1 MTCIR
6 RILQHLTPSTLMAE
20 LPGSARGFTSTS
32 YSLAQAQPATTSSE
46 EPPSNPLKRGT
57 ALFHRHMAARAVW
70 RREMHALLT
79 RWRAELMQNHREKQ
93 RHKHLL
99 HTAALAQQTS
109 ERQKLVQQQQLQRAE
124 EELRKACLEYEQAN
138 IKLSR
143 AKLQAVKEARV
154 QRTQRKRVARLLE
167 ASRHWVAPEELE
179 QRIHQALDQPLPFG
193 FVEPLITRQHQRL

>member
-1 MTCIR
+1 
-6 RILQHLTPSTLMAE
+6 MAVVT
-20 LPGSARGFTSTS
+20 R
-32 YSLAQAQPATTSSE
+32 PAV
-46 EPPSNPLKRGT
+46 L
-57 ALFHRHMAARAVW
+57 
-70 RREMHALLT
+70 
-79 RWRAELMQNHREKQ
+79 
-93 RHKHLL
+93 HLL
-99 HTAALAQQTS
+99 LASLITVALW
-109 ERQKLVQQQQLQRAE
+109 L
-124 EELRKACLEYEQAN
+124 QAN